1 VSYVLSN
8 GVQICW
14 EQHGTGDPVVLV
26 HGFCE
31 TKESIWH
38 AGGWLQD
45 LIDSGRQVISMD
57 LRGHGESDRPHE
69 PEAYAEFV
77 LADDLAEVL
86 RAAGVDRAHF
96 VGFSLGGAF
105 LRPRKRSTAM
115 SVDALRRDD
124 LSDVHPMLQKFRR
137 RIEERGGDRLALAAL
152 MEAERTPPEVEML
165 AKLDVPILF
174 VSGETEAMVGDAEP
188 IAEHVPGSRLLRI
201 PDAGHDEAVMA
212 LQTREAALAFFD
224 EIDAAG

>member
-1 VSYVLSN
+1 
-8 GVQICW
+8 
-14 EQHGTGDPVVLV
+14 
-26 HGFCE
+26 
-31 TKESIWH
+31 
-38 AGGWLQD
+38 
-45 LIDSGRQVISMD
+45 MD

-96 VGFSLGGAF
+96 VGFSLGGETVLRYLMRYGTQHTRSAVIVSLGRAF